1 MRVAGGGRPPGG
13 GPPTACPP
21 GALNQPASQVAER
34 GGVLPRGTGVL
45 LFIGSVC
52 VLGEG
57 GTHPGIRE
65 ILDHATFR
73 EKVRAMSWLDKLL
86 SLALCNWVNF
96 DISCSFQSR
105 RVFFKSE

>member
-34 GGVLPRGTGVL
+34 GGCFLEGLGVL

-52 VLGEG
+52 VCWGRGEG
-57 GTHPGIRE
+57 HSPWYKGDSRPRHLQGKGARDALVGQT
-65 ILDHATFR
+65 
-73 EKVRAMSWLDKLL
+73 
-86 SLALCNWVNF
+86 SLF
-96 DISCSFQSR
+96 GPM
-105 RVFFKSE
+105 